1 MNNKRGGRLPGTP
14 SLFISTSK
22 SKVNTFP
29 EK

>member
-1 MNNKRGGRLPGTP
+1 MNNKRGGRLLGGPL
-14 SLFISTSK
+14 LFISTGK